1 MNPTNGAS
9 FGRDTGHESD
19 QTWNSHGKRIF
30 NMAMQASGMT
40 FENLGWLD
48 VEADNSSIIMS
59 TFVRSCKWRN
69 GVPGNWFLR
78 RILMQ
83 QINTYEPTS
92 TFPTDRNQEAPTRPS
107 RAMLNWLTSAHTVEN

>member
-19 QTWNSHGKRIF
+19 QIWNSYGKRIF

-59 TFVRSCKWRN
+59 TFVRSCKN
-69 GVPGNWFLR
+69 NPPLR
-78 RILMQ
+78 MDGQ
-83 QINTYEPTS
+83 PCDSQ
-92 TFPTDRNQEAPTRPS
+92 
-107 RAMLNWLTSAHTVEN
+107 TVVKA